1 MRREERNRNKQ
12 AEARRPKPEVTKS
25 LQPKNLQADKMKK
38 INNNFPLDE
47 TDKAILNRIQ
57 SDFPMTSRPYLA
69 IAEELCLTED
79 VVVSRLKKLKKNGII
94 RRMGGNF
101 VPEKL
106 GFVSTLCAAVVP
118 EEKIGSFT
126 KVINRYSGVTHNY
139 LRDGNFNVWFTFI
152 APSMKEIDSNL
163 KQISKETGV
172 KEIINLPA
180 TKVFKIK
187 AHFDL

>member
-1 MRREERNRNKQ
+1 MKRMM
-12 AEARRPKPEVTKS
+12 KS
-25 LQPKNLQADKMKK
+25 
-38 INNNFPLDE
+38 NNIFSLDE

-57 SDFPMTSRPYLA
+57 SDFPITPSPYLD
-69 IAEELCLTED
+69 IAKELYLTED
-79 VVVSRLKKLKKNGII
+79 DVIKRLKKLKKNGII

-118 EEKIGSFT
+118 EEKIRSFT
-126 KVINRYSGVTHNY
+126 KVINRYPGVTHNY
-139 LRDGNFNVWFTFI
+139 LRDGSFNVWFTFI
-152 APSMKEIDSNL
+152 APSMKEIDCYL